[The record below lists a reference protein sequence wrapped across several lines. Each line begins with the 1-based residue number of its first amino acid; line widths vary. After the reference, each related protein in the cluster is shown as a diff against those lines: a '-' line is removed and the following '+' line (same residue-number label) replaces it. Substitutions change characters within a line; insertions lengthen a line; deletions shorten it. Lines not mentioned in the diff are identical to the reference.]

1 MSMDFKQFENLNKQ
15 YKDVLKGFNK
25 FIEDFLFEQGM
36 RALRKTKLR
45 TPVDTGAL
53 RNAWNLHENVYRRGD
68 ELYVVLHNPLNYAS
82 FIEYGHTKPGR
93 IGWVDG
99 YFMATV
105 SIQEVQDAIPT
116 RWNKAFKQFIENL
129 KGMEVD

>member
-1 MSMDFKQFENLNKQ
+1 MGMDFSEFDALTKN
-15 YKDVLKGFNK
+15 YKKVLKYFNQ

-53 RNAWNLHENVYRRGD
+53 RNAWTLDENVYRKGN
-68 ELYVVLHNPLNYAS
+68 ELYIIIHNPLNYAS
-82 FIEYGHTKPGR
+82 FIEYGHTTPSR

-105 SIQEVQDAIPT
+105 SIQEVQNAIPA
-116 RWNKAFKQFIENL
+116 RWNKAFVKFIENL
-129 KGMEVD
+129 NYKEGA

>member
-1 MSMDFKQFENLNKQ
+1 MGMDFKEFDTLTKN
-15 YKDVLKGFNK
+15 YKKILKDFNS

-53 RNAWNLHENVYRRGD
+53 RNAWNLDENVYRKGN
-68 ELYVVLHNPLNYAS
+68 ELYIIIHNPLNYAS
-82 FIEYGHTKPGR
+82 FIEYGHTTPSR
-93 IGWVDG
+93 IGWVNG

-105 SIQEVQDAIPT
+105 SIQEIQNAMPK
-116 RWNKAFKQFIENL
+116 RWNTAFAKFVENL
-129 KGMEVD
+129 NYKEGA

>member
-1 MSMDFKQFENLNKQ
+1 MGMDYKQFEDLNKQ

-36 RALRKTKLR
+36 RVLRKTKLR

-53 RNAWNLHENVYRRGD
+53 RNAWNLDENVYRKGN
-68 ELYVVLHNPLNYAS
+68 ELYVILHNPLNYAS

-105 SIQEVQDAIPT
+105 SIQEVQDAIPA
-116 RWNKAFKQFIENL
+116 RWNKAFKQFVENL
-129 KGMEVD
+129 KGMEAD

>member
-1 MSMDFKQFENLNKQ
+1 MALDYKQLESFAND
-15 YKDVLKGFNK
+15 YKKVLKEFNA

-53 RNAWNLHENVYRRGD
+53 RNGWTIDENVYRKGRD
-68 ELYVVLHNPLNYAS
+68 LYVIIHNPINYAS
-82 FIEYGHTKPGR
+82 FVEYGHTKPGR

-105 SIQEVQDAIPT
+105 SIQEVQDALPK
-116 RWNKAFKQFIENL
+116 RWDRQFKDFIENL
-129 KGMEVD
+129 RWRTEG

>member
-1 MSMDFKQFENLNKQ
+1 MSMDFKQFEDLNKQ

-53 RNAWNLHENVYRRGD
+53 RNAWNLDENVYRKGN
-68 ELYVVLHNPLNYAS
+68 ELYVILHNPLNYAS

-105 SIQEVQDAIPT
+105 SIQEVQDAIPA
-116 RWNKAFKQFIENL
+116 RWNKAFKQFVENL
-129 KGMEVD
+129 KGMEAD

>member
-1 MSMDFKQFENLNKQ
+1 MGMDYTEFDALTKN
-15 YKDVLKGFNK
+15 YKKFLKNFNK

-53 RNAWNLHENVYRRGD
+53 RNAWNVDENVYRSGD
-68 ELYVVLHNPLNYAS
+68 KLYIILHNPLNYAS
-82 FIEYGHTKPGR
+82 FVEYGHTKKNR

-99 YFMATV
+99 YFMASV
-105 SIQEVQDAIPT
+105 SIQEVQDALPK
-116 RWNKAFKQFIENL
+116 RWNKAFIKFVENL
-129 KGMEVD
+129 NYKEGA